1 MSSSA
6 SRVWMTSGRPS
17 SRASAIWPRNTRL
30 RDLGRRVIVVVVE
43 AGLADADAFRMRGEA
58 AHGGE
63 IRRRLARR
71 LVRMRSDGEEDAVI
85 ALGDLDEPRR
95 LVDPRADGD
104 HPLDA
109 GGARALDDRVEF
121 VGEVG
126 KIEMAVAVDEPH
138 VAASGST

>member
-1 MSSSA
+1 M
-6 SRVWMTSGRPS
+6 
-17 SRASAIWPRNTRL
+17 
-30 RDLGRRVIVVVVE
+30 VVE
-43 AGLADADAFRMRGEA
+43 AGLADPDAFGMRGEA

-71 LVRMRSDGEEDAVI
+71 LVRMGSDGEEDAVI
-85 ALGDLDEPRR
+85 ALGDLGDPRR

-109 GGARALDDRVEF
+109 GGVRPLDDRIEF

-126 KIEMAVAVDEPH
+126 KIEMAVAVDQPH
-138 VAASGST
+138 FAASGST